1 MRRAPAFLSFFGL
14 IVLPLT
20 WSSGAPQIPRASDVV
35 KPEVY
40 VSLAPVPR
48 GRTVELAVVAHI
60 RSGFHMN
67 SHQPKEQYLIPT
79 ALIAELPAGLRALA
93 TTYPP
98 GVMRKFKFSPKALS
112 VYEGSVTLRMKLQA
126 TADAPLGALKLPFT
140 LRYQP
145 CNDELC
151 LPPVNLPLAAEIEI
165 APAGAKT
172 QPQHPEIFSAPA
184 DKRAPSKN

>member
-1 MRRAPAFLSFFGL
+1 MRRAPAFLAL
-14 IVLPLT
+14 LALVAPPLARLG
-20 WSSGAPQIPRASDVV
+20 GAQQIPRASDVV
-35 KPEVY
+35 NPEVY

-79 ALIAELPAGLRALA
+79 ALTAELPAGLRALA

-98 GVMRKFKFSPKALS
+98 GVMRKFKFSPNALS

-126 TADAPLGALKLPFT
+126 AADAPLGALKLPLT

-145 CNDELC
+145 CNDEVC
-151 LPPVNLPLAAEIEI
+151 LPPVNLPLSAEIEI
-165 APAGAKT
+165 APAGAKA
-172 QPQHPEIFSAPA
+172 QPQHTEIFSAPA
-184 DKRAPSKN
+184 SRKTPSKN